1 MGSANSTPV
10 GRESVATNR
19 LKDLSLQEK
28 ISHETDSEY
37 VNINR
42 TPAAS
47 HWSSQTV
54 SIAAVEDWEKQ
65 LLASPKVSC
74 RNSPQLTLES
84 LSWPVTTLRPSLQA
98 SDLQALAN
106 IGHDRTVLLSLHSYP
121 TQ

>member
-10 GRESVATNR
+10 GRESVPAGR

-28 ISHETDSEY
+28 MSHETDSEY

-54 SIAAVEDWEKQ
+54 SIAAAEDWEKQ
-65 LLASPKVSC
+65 LLASSKVIYQ
-74 RNSPQLTLES
+74 NSPQLALES
-84 LSWPVTTLRPSLQA
+84 LSWPVTTLYKLQTC
-98 SDLQALAN
+98 
-106 IGHDRTVLLSLHSYP
+106 RRLL
-121 TQ
+121 TWT